1 MGNGLRRSKRIIFAV
16 ALIAVLV
23 GCGSKET
30 IRHPY
35 TQEYVVGQGNIKGEV
50 DTEYFLDF
58 GEEFEIGA
66 SDDGFAVFKDPEKAW
81 DSFVEICKEGIAV
94 VQKENGLEPL
104 TFDNFQMYKSASVA
118 PYGQS
123 DEVDKQILFI
133 CKFLDIYEN
142 SFKK

>member
-1 MGNGLRRSKRIIFAV
+1 MKYRLKKLGLAV
-16 ALIAVLV
+16 ALITVLV
-23 GCGSKET
+23 GCGSKDT

-35 TQEYVVGQGNIKGEV
+35 TQEYTVGQGNIKGAV
-50 DTEYFLDF
+50 DTAYFLSF

-81 DSFVEICKEGIAV
+81 NSFIEICSEGIAV

-104 TFDNFQMYKSASVA
+104 AFDNFQMYKSASVA

-142 SFKK
+142 SFKE